1 MTPVLLLGAAPSPA
15 PPPACEGRGGRG
27 PFSVARLVADL
38 EGLDDVLDLDVVE
51 RPQADT
57 ALVTFADLGHVVL
70 EPAQRLDREVV
81 GDEDAV
87 TDDAGLRVPVDRAGP
102 DDRTGDVADA
112 RHAEDLAD
120 LRRAEPDLLELRLE
134 HALEGRLDL
143 LDRRVQHRVVPDVD
157 PLAVGELGAL
167 PLGPDVEA
175 DDDDVVGQRQ
185 VDVALADRAD
195 AAVDDPQRD
204 VVAHLDL
211 HQRVLERLDG
221 ARVVTL
227 DDQVELAVLLQRRV
241 EVLQADPLAHGGVL
255 RVADAGLAT
264 VGDLP
269 GDAVLLDDEE
279 GVAGPRHRGEN

>member
-57 ALVTFADLGHVVL
+57 ALVTLADLGHVVL

-102 DDRTGDVADA
+102 DDGTAGVPDA
-112 RHAEDLAD
+112 RHAEDLAA

-143 LDRRVQHRVVPDVD
+143 LDRRVQHRVVPDADTLAVAQLRGL
-157 PLAVGELGAL
+157 PLAPA
-167 PLGPDVEA
+167 
-175 DDDDVVGQRQ
+175 
-185 VDVALADRAD
+185 
-195 AAVDDPQRD
+195 
-204 VVAHLDL
+204 
-211 HQRVLERLDG
+211 
-221 ARVVTL
+221 
-227 DDQVELAVLLQRRV
+227 
-241 EVLQADPLAHGGVL
+241 
-255 RVADAGLAT
+255 
-264 VGDLP
+264 
-269 GDAVLLDDEE
+269 
-279 GVAGPRHRGEN
+279 